1 MCGLGCLHRC
11 IKIEKMNTILDMSTN
26 VGSWLSDELDSV
38 GLLLEDHLNSKHDAV
53 NEICRY
59 LSGYRGKMLR
69 PSLVLLSWRS
79 VQENTVVSEDV
90 LRAAGVVELIHLA
103 TLVHDDVLDEAD
115 IRRGG
120 QTINSLWGN
129 EGAVMLGDYLLSSAF
144 HLCSTIRNPDLNI
157 LLGEV
162 TNTLCAGEL
171 VQLYHRND
179 VELALSEYYQII
191 RDKTASLI
199 SAACKIGGILG
210 GADRQTVYDLG
221 VFGNSVGTAFQIRD
235 DLIDILSD
243 SRSAGKPTGRDT
255 AKGKMTLPAILML
268 KNNPACFTKLKESL
282 ENDDLSCLKTML
294 IESSSIRLSQETIC
308 RLVREGVD
316 SIESIR
322 SNPSGKLLV
331 ELAEQLSKPI

>member
-1 MCGLGCLHRC
+1 
-11 IKIEKMNTILDMSTN
+11 MNTILDMSTN

-38 GLLLEDHLNSKHDAV
+38 SLLLEDHLNSKHDAV
-53 NEICRY
+53 NEICRH

-115 IRRGG
+115 IRCGG

-221 VFGNSVGTAFQIRD
+221 VFGTSVGTAFQIRD

-282 ENDDLSCLKTML
+282 ENDDLACLKTML

-331 ELAEQLSKPI
+331 ELAEQLSKPV

>member
-1 MCGLGCLHRC
+1 
-11 IKIEKMNTILDMSTN
+11 MNTILDMSTN
-26 VGSWLSDELDSV
+26 VGCWLSDELDSV

-179 VELALSEYYQII
+179 VGLALSEYYQII

-221 VFGNSVGTAFQIRD
+221 VFGISVGTAFQIRD

-243 SRSAGKPTGRDT
+243 SRSAGKPIGRDT

-282 ENDDLSCLKTML
+282 ENDDPACLKTML
-294 IESSSIRLSQETIC
+294 IESSSIRLSQETVC
-308 RLVREGVD
+308 RFVREGVD
-316 SIESIR
+316 SIDSIR
-322 SNPSGKLLV
+322 GNPSGKLLV
-331 ELAEQLSKPI
+331 ELAEQLSKPF

>member
-1 MCGLGCLHRC
+1 
-11 IKIEKMNTILDMSTN
+11 MNTILDMSTN

-38 GLLLEDHLNSKHDAV
+38 SLLLEDHLNSKHDAV

-282 ENDDLSCLKTML
+282 ENDDLACLKTML

-331 ELAEQLSKPI
+331 ELAEQLSKPV

>member
-1 MCGLGCLHRC
+1 
-11 IKIEKMNTILDMSTN
+11 MNTILDMSTN
-26 VGSWLSDELDSV
+26 VGSWLSNELDSV
-38 GLLLEDHLNSKHDAV
+38 GLLLEDHLNSKHEAV

-210 GADRQTVYDLG
+210 GADRQTVCDLG

-243 SRSAGKPTGRDT
+243 SCSAGKPIGRDA

-282 ENDDLSCLKTML
+282 ENDDLACLKTML

-322 SNPSGKLLV
+322 GNPSGKLLV

>member
-1 MCGLGCLHRC
+1 
-11 IKIEKMNTILDMSTN
+11 MNTLLDMSTN
-26 VGSWLSDELDSV
+26 VGNWLSNELDSV
-38 GLLLEDHLNSKHDAV
+38 GLLLEDHLNNKHDAV
-53 NEICRY
+53 NEVCRY

-79 VQENTVVSEDV
+79 VQENSVVSEDV
-90 LRAAGVVELIHLA
+90 HRAAGVVELIHLA

-129 EGAVMLGDYLLSSAF
+129 ECAVILGDYLLSSAF

-179 VELALSEYYQII
+179 VGLALSEYYQII

-210 GADRQTVYDLG
+210 GADKQTVYALG
-221 VFGNSVGTAFQIRD
+221 VFGNSVGAAFQIRD
-235 DLIDILSD
+235 DLIDVLAD
-243 SRSAGKPTGRDT
+243 SSSAGKPTGRDA

-268 KNNPACFTKLKESL
+268 KNNPACFSKLQEAL
-282 ENDDLSCLKTML
+282 ENDDPTCLKTML
-294 IESSSIRLSQETIC
+294 IESSSIKHSEETIY

-322 SNPSGKLLV
+322 GNPSGKLLV

>member
-1 MCGLGCLHRC
+1 
-11 IKIEKMNTILDMSTN
+11 MNTLLNMTTETG
-26 VGSWLSDELDSV
+26 VWLSDELISV
-38 GLLLEDHLNSKHDAV
+38 GLLLESHLKNKHNAV
-53 NEICRY
+53 NEVCEH

-79 VQENTVVSEDV
+79 VQNQVDV
-90 LRAAGVVELIHLA
+90 PGDVHRAAGVVELIHLA

-144 HLCSTIRNPDLNI
+144 HLCSTIQNPNLNI

-179 VELALSEYYQII
+179 VKLSLSEYYQII
-191 RDKTASLI
+191 HDKTASLI
-199 SAACKIGGILG
+199 SASCKIGGILG
-210 GADRQTVYDLG
+210 GADDDTVGSLG
-221 VFGNSVGTAFQIRD
+221 VFGESIGTAFQIRD

-243 SRSAGKPTGRDT
+243 AGSAGKPTGKDI

-268 KNNPACFTKLKESL
+268 KNDP
-282 ENDDLSCLKTML
+282 SCLQRLQKALEGGDLPCIKNML
-294 IESSSIRLSQETIC
+294 IESSSIAGAEKIICKLVDNAVISINSLQENRC
-308 RLVREGVD
+308 
-316 SIESIR
+316 
-322 SNPSGKLLV
+322 GKLLV
-331 ELAEQLSKPI
+331 QFARQLSEPI

>member
-1 MCGLGCLHRC
+1 
-11 IKIEKMNTILDMSTN
+11 MNTILDMSTN

-38 GLLLEDHLNSKHDAV
+38 GFLLEDHLNSKHDAV

-282 ENDDLSCLKTML
+282 ENDDPACLKTML

-308 RLVREGVD
+308 RFVREGVD
-316 SIESIR
+316 SIDSIR
-322 SNPSGKLLV
+322 GNPSGKLLV
-331 ELAEQLSKPI
+331 ELAEQLSKPV

>member
-1 MCGLGCLHRC
+1 
-11 IKIEKMNTILDMSTN
+11 MNTILDMSTN

-282 ENDDLSCLKTML
+282 ENDDLACLKTML

-308 RLVREGVD
+308 RLVRKGVD

-322 SNPSGKLLV
+322 SNPTGKLLV

>member
-1 MCGLGCLHRC
+1 
-11 IKIEKMNTILDMSTN
+11 MNTILDMSTN

-179 VELALSEYYQII
+179 MELTLSEYYQII

-282 ENDDLSCLKTML
+282 ENDDFACLKTML

-316 SIESIR
+316 SIGSIR
-322 SNPSGKLLV
+322 GNPSGKLLV
-331 ELAEQLSKPI
+331 ELAEQLSKPV

>member
-1 MCGLGCLHRC
+1 
-11 IKIEKMNTILDMSTN
+11 MNTLLNMTTETGVWIS
-26 VGSWLSDELDSV
+26 GELCSV
-38 GLLLEDHLNSKHDAV
+38 ESLLEDHLKSKHDAV
-53 NEICRY
+53 NEVCQY

-69 PSLVLLSWRS
+69 PSLVLLSWRA
-79 VQENTVVSEDV
+79 VCGDADV
-90 LRAAGVVELIHLA
+90 PEKVHRAAGVVELIHLA

-179 VELALSEYYQII
+179 IKLGLSEYYQII
-191 RDKTASLI
+191 HDKTASLI
-199 SAACKIGGILG
+199 SAACKLGGILG
-210 GADRQTVYDLG
+210 GGDHKTVHDLG
-221 VFGNSVGTAFQIRD
+221 VFGNSIGTAFQIRD

-243 SRSAGKPTGRDT
+243 ASAAGKPTGKDV

-268 KNNPACFTKLKESL
+268 KNNQNCLPELQKAL
-282 ENDDLSCLKTML
+282 ENDNLSCLKQML
-294 IESSSIRLSQETIC
+294 IESSSIHRAENVIC
-308 RLVREGVD
+308 ELVDDAVRSIGSLQNNMCGELLVR
-316 SIESIR
+316 
-322 SNPSGKLLV
+322 
-331 ELAEQLSKPI
+331 LAKQLSRPV

>member
-1 MCGLGCLHRC
+1 
-11 IKIEKMNTILDMSTN
+11 MNSLLNMTTET
-26 VGSWLSDELDSV
+26 GTWLSDELGSV
-38 GLLLEDHLNSKHDAV
+38 GLLLENHLKNKHEAV
-53 NEICRY
+53 NEVCQY

-79 VQENTVVSEDV
+79 VQNKCDV
-90 LRAAGVVELIHLA
+90 PRDVHRAAGVVELIHLA

-144 HLCSTIRNPDLNI
+144 HLCSTILNPDLNI

-179 VELALSEYYQII
+179 VELELSDYYQII
-191 RDKTASLI
+191 HDKTASLI

-210 GADRQTVYDLG
+210 DADKKTVGDLG
-221 VFGNSVGTAFQIRD
+221 VFGKSIGTAFQIKD

-243 SRSAGKPTGRDT
+243 VDSAGKPTGKDV

-268 KNNPACFTKLKESL
+268 KDDPNCLQQLQKAL
-282 ENDDLSCLKTML
+282 ENDDLSYLKKML
-294 IESSSIRLSQETIC
+294 IESLSIAKAEDVIC
-308 RLVREGVD
+308 GLVD
-316 SIESIR
+316 SAVNSIDHLQKN
-322 SNPSGKLLV
+322 SCGKLLV
-331 ELAEQLSKPI
+331 QLAKQLSEPV

>member
-1 MCGLGCLHRC
+1 
-11 IKIEKMNTILDMSTN
+11 MNTILDMSTN
-26 VGSWLSDELDSV
+26 VGSWLSNELDSV
-38 GLLLEDHLNSKHDAV
+38 SLLLEDHLNSKHDAV

-282 ENDDLSCLKTML
+282 ENDDLACLKTML

-308 RLVREGVD
+308 RLVRKGVD

-322 SNPSGKLLV
+322 SNPTGKLLV

>member
-1 MCGLGCLHRC
+1 
-11 IKIEKMNTILDMSTN
+11 MNTLLDMSTN
-26 VGSWLSDELDSV
+26 VGNWLSNELDSV
-38 GLLLEDHLNSKHDAV
+38 GLLLEDHLNSKHEAV
-53 NEICRY
+53 NEVCRY

-69 PSLVLLSWRS
+69 PSLVLLSCRS
-79 VQENTVVSEDV
+79 VQENSVVSKDV
-90 LRAAGVVELIHLA
+90 HRAAGVVELIHLA

-129 EGAVMLGDYLLSSAF
+129 ECAVMLGDYLLSSAF
-144 HLCSTIRNPDLNI
+144 HLCSTIRNPELNI

-179 VELALSEYYQII
+179 VELSLSEYYQII
-191 RDKTASLI
+191 HDKTASLV

-210 GADRQTVYDLG
+210 GADQKTVCDLG
-221 VFGNSVGTAFQIRD
+221 VFGNSIGTAFQIRD
-235 DLIDILSD
+235 DLIDVLSD
-243 SRSAGKPTGRDT
+243 SRSAGKPVGRDA

-268 KNNPACFTKLKESL
+268 KNNPSCFAKLEEAL
-282 ENDDLSCLKTML
+282 ENSDSGCLKTML
-294 IESSSIRLSQETIC
+294 IESSSIRLSETIIC
-308 RLVREGVD
+308 RLVQEGVD

-322 SNPSGKLLV
+322 GNPGGNLLV
-331 ELAEQLSKPI
+331 ELAEQLSKPV

>member
-1 MCGLGCLHRC
+1 
-11 IKIEKMNTILDMSTN
+11 MSTN
-26 VGSWLSDELDSV
+26 VGSWLSNELDSV

-144 HLCSTIRNPDLNI
+144 HLCSTIRNPDLNA

-162 TNTLCAGEL
+162 TNTLCAGRAHAL
-171 VQLYHRND
+171 TGRVAAGAGHTALGSAVPGQSVASCASAGRASGRSWAALHRSAP
-179 VELALSEYYQII
+179 LA
-191 RDKTASLI
+191 
-199 SAACKIGGILG
+199 
-210 GADRQTVYDLG
+210 
-221 VFGNSVGTAFQIRD
+221 GTAVCADGCCRVDQ
-235 DLIDILSD
+235 
-243 SRSAGKPTGRDT
+243 SAR
-255 AKGKMTLPAILML
+255 
-268 KNNPACFTKLKESL
+268 
-282 ENDDLSCLKTML
+282 
-294 IESSSIRLSQETIC
+294 
-308 RLVREGVD
+308 
-316 SIESIR
+316 
-322 SNPSGKLLV
+322 
-331 ELAEQLSKPI
+331 